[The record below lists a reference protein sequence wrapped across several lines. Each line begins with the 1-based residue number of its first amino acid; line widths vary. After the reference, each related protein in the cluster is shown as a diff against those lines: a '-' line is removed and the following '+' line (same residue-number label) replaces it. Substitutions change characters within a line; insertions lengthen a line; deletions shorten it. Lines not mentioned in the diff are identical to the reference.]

1 MLVSSMPTSIAVNQ
15 RTRPYPPSPV
25 PMASARPAR
34 DQPHLP
40 ASAEIPE
47 LVIGHVA
54 NPAANPLGVAVDR
67 LLITPSSLWELMQP
81 ELTQ

>member
-54 NPAANPLGVAVDR
+54 NPLGVAVDR
-67 LLITPSSLWELMQP
+67 LLITPSSLWELIQP